1 MGGLTGDALLAPL
14 LTYRRCCAQV
24 EGDAQYDEQMDVEIM
39 RVLITSYYN
48 IVRKHFQDAVPKV
61 HSV

>member
-1 MGGLTGDALLAPL
+1 M
-14 LTYRRCCAQV
+14 TYRRCCAQV

-61 HSV
+61 HYSCATLALWLLFRR